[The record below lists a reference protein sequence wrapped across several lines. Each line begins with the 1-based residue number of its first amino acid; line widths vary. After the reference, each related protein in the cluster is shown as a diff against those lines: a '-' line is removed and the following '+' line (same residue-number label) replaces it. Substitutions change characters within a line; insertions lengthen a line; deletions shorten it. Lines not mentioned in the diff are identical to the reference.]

1 MRSTNSIKNV
11 IVATIMNLVI
21 VLIGFVAQ
29 RIFLQTL
36 GTEYL
41 GINGLFTNI
50 LSMLGILELGLGSA
64 IIYHLYQPIAEDNKS
79 KIKSLMLFYKEG
91 YRVIGF
97 IIAILGLLLI
107 PFLPFIVGKVS
118 ISENIIYIYLLFL
131 MDIVAS
137 YLLTYKRSILY
148 AHQKTYVINIV
159 HIGYL
164 IIMNVIQL
172 ILLVKTKNYI
182 AYLWIK
188 IVCRILENLV
198 ITLIANDMYPYIKDK
213 QVEPLDRKLRKSIF
227 TKVKGLIYHKI
238 GSFIVLGTDNILI
251 SIFFGVVTVG
261 FYSNY
266 NLILATLNNLFSQ
279 VFNSI
284 TASVGNL
291 LVEED
296 KEKSYVIYKNIL
308 FFNSWIYAFACTG
321 LLCVMEPFIK
331 VWIGSEFLLSFG
343 VLITLVIN
351 FYFQGMRKTCNTFKE
366 AAGIFYEDR
375 YVAVLESIV
384 NIVASIILIKLF
396 GLIGVFIGTI
406 ISTFILFFYGYP
418 KFVYKPLFEGTY
430 LQYVKDYIPYIMG
443 TILSV
448 SITYFVI
455 SHIHISN
462 SILQIVINIILVG
475 IIPNMIHLLLFY
487 KTEQFKYYKELFV
500 KIRKQK

>member
-11 IVATIMNLVI
+11 VVATVMNLVI

-50 LSMLGILELGLGSA
+50 LSMLGIIELGLGSA

-79 KIKSLMLFYKEG
+79 KIKSLMLFYKVG

-107 PFLPFIVGKVS
+107 PFLHFIVGEVS
-118 ISENIIYIYLLFL
+118 IPENIIYIYLLFL
-131 MDIVAS
+131 IDIVAS

-148 AHQKTYVINIV
+148 ANQKTYVINII

-164 IIMNVIQL
+164 IVMNVTQL
-172 ILLVKTKNYI
+172 AILVLTKNYI

-188 IVCRILENLV
+188 IICRILENVV
-198 ITLIANDMYPYIKDK
+198 ITLIANYMYPYIKDK
-213 QVEPLDRKLRKSIF
+213 QIEPLDRKLRKSIF

-251 SIFFGVVTVG
+251 SSFLGIVTVG
-261 FYSNY
+261 LYSNY
-266 NLILATLNNLFSQ
+266 NLIIATLNNLFSQ

-291 LVEED
+291 LVEND
-296 KEKSYVIYKNIL
+296 RKKSYFIYKNIL

-331 VWIGSEFLLSFG
+331 VWIGSEYLLSFG
-343 VLITLVIN
+343 VLIALVIN

-384 NIVASIILIKLF
+384 NIVASIVFIKIF
-396 GLIGVFIGTI
+396 GLIGVFIGFHHSCNFT
-406 ISTFILFFYGYP
+406 T
-418 KFVYKPLFEGTY
+418 
-430 LQYVKDYIPYIMG
+430 YIP
-443 TILSV
+443 
-448 SITYFVI
+448 
-455 SHIHISN
+455 
-462 SILQIVINIILVG
+462 
-475 IIPNMIHLLLFY
+475 
-487 KTEQFKYYKELFV
+487 
-500 KIRKQK
+500 

>member
-11 IVATIMNLVI
+11 VVATVMNLVI

-50 LSMLGILELGLGSA
+50 LSMLGIIELGLGSA

-79 KIKSLMLFYKEG
+79 KIKSLMLFYKVG

-107 PFLPFIVGKVS
+107 PFLHFIVGEVS
-118 ISENIIYIYLLFL
+118 IPENIIYIYLLFL
-131 MDIVAS
+131 IDIVAS

-148 AHQKTYVINIV
+148 ANQKTYVINII

-164 IIMNVIQL
+164 IVMNVTQL
-172 ILLVKTKNYI
+172 AILVLTKNYI

-188 IVCRILENLV
+188 IICRILENVV
-198 ITLIANDMYPYIKDK
+198 ITLIANYMYPYIKDK
-213 QVEPLDRKLRKSIF
+213 QIEPLDRKLRKSIF

-251 SIFFGVVTVG
+251 SSFLGIVTVG
-261 FYSNY
+261 LYSNY
-266 NLILATLNNLFSQ
+266 NLIIATLNNLFSQ

-291 LVEED
+291 LVEND
-296 KEKSYVIYKNIL
+296 RKKSYFIYKNIL

-331 VWIGSEFLLSFG
+331 VWIGSEYLLSFG
-343 VLITLVIN
+343 VLIALVIN

-384 NIVASIILIKLF
+384 NIVASIVFIKIF

-406 ISTFILFFYGYP
+406 ISTFVLFFYGYP
-418 KFVYKPLFEGTY
+418 KFVYKPLFERTY
-430 LQYVKDYIPYIMG
+430 LQYIKDYIPYIMG

-448 SITYFVI
+448 VITYFAI
-455 SHIHISN
+455 SYIHMN
-462 SILQIVINIILVG
+462 NPILQIVMNIILVG
-475 IIPNMIHLLLFY
+475 IIPNTIHTVLFY

-500 KIRKQK
+500 KMIKRK

>member
-1 MRSTNSIKNV
+1 MRSSNSIKNAV
-11 IVATIMNLVI
+11 VATIMNLVI

-50 LSMLGILELGLGSA
+50 LSMLGIIELGLGSA
-64 IIYHLYQPIAEDNKS
+64 IIYHLYQPIAEDDKS
-79 KIKSLMLFYKEG
+79 KIKSLMSFYKVG

-97 IIAILGLLLI
+97 IIAILGLFII
-107 PFLPFIVGKVS
+107 PFLHFIVGEVN
-118 ISENIIYIYLLFL
+118 IPENIIYIYLLFL
-131 MDIVAS
+131 IDIVAS

-148 AHQKTYVINIV
+148 ANQKTYVINIV

-164 IIMNVIQL
+164 MVMNVTQL
-172 ILLVKTKNYI
+172 VILVLTKNYI

-188 IVCRILENLV
+188 IVCRILENVV
-198 ITLIANDMYPYIKDK
+198 ITIIANGMYPYIKDK
-213 QVEPLDRKLRKSIF
+213 QVEPLDKKLRKSIF

-251 SIFFGVVTVG
+251 STFLGVVTVG
-261 FYSNY
+261 LYSNY
-266 NLILATLNNLFSQ
+266 NLIIAALNNLFSQ

-291 LVEED
+291 LVEKD
-296 KEKSYVIYKNIL
+296 KKKSYVVYKNIL

-321 LLCVMEPFIK
+321 LLCVMEPFIE

-343 VLITLVIN
+343 ILITLVIN

-375 YVAVLESIV
+375 YVAILESVV
-384 NIVASIILIKLF
+384 NMVASIIFIKIF

-406 ISTFILFFYGYP
+406 ISTFVLFFYGYP
-418 KFVYKPLFEGTY
+418 KFVYKPLFERTY
-430 LQYVKDYIPYIMG
+430 LQYIKDYIPYIMG

-448 SITYFVI
+448 VITYFVI
-455 SHIHISN
+455 SYIHISN
-462 SILQIVINIILVG
+462 PILQIVVNVILVV
-475 IIPNMIHLLLFY
+475 IIPNIIHTLLFY

-500 KIRKQK
+500 KMIKRK